1 MMGVIYGVLASLF
14 VSLYAIYIKRVLPVV
29 NDNVWLLT
37 FNNNIN
43 ALIAFD
49 PSNDLHLDY
58 VVAGANLRAFNYGLP
73 PNRDRAWIKSI
84 VDGVTVPTF
93 VPKSGVKIAVTDAE
107 AQAQSNQD
115 STMGDDQ
122 SLEGMVEE
130 LKAGLVTSTIC
141 SFL

>member
-1 MMGVIYGVLASLF
+1 MEKVKGCKIKQISISNAGVH
-14 VSLYAIYIKRVLPVV
+14 
-29 NDNVWLLT
+29 LT
-37 FNNNIN
+37 F
-43 ALIAFD
+43 A
-49 PSNDLHLDY
+49 DY
-58 VVAGANLRAFNYGLP
+58 VVAGANLRAYNYGLP

-84 VDGVTVPTF
+84 VDGVTVPSF

-130 LKAGLVTSTIC
+130 LKAGH
-141 SFL
+141 